1 MRRFGRTWFWRVAA
15 VLSTLVAL
23 LGIAFYD
30 VPSLIDGASASRDP
44 YWLVLGSFASDVAAL
59 IAAFGAWRRQVWG
72 VVLLIVVNMF
82 WVIQAV
88 TTLFDPIDDADVV
101 FALVMMVVHVAA
113 LWCCLAPGRVDS
125 SASDAGDAREVTG

>member
-1 MRRFGRTWFWRVAA
+1 VAA

-23 LGIAFYD
+23 QGVVLYD
-30 VPSLIDGASASRDP
+30 VPGLIEGASASRDP

-82 WVIQAV
+82 WVVQAV
-88 TTLFDPIDDADVV
+88 TTLFDPKDEADVV
-101 FALVMMVVHVAA
+101 FALVMVVVHVAV
-113 LWCCLAPGRVDS
+113 LLCCLGPGRVNS
-125 SASDAGDAREVTG
+125 SVQDADVARGMTR